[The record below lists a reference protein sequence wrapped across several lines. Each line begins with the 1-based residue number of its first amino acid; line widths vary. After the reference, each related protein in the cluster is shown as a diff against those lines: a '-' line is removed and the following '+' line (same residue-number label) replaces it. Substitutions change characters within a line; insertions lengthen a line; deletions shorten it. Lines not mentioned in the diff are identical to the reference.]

1 MSGSLETNG
10 GTQLTSYGDL
20 HPIPPPSAQWRL
32 KNVFSNGAS
41 IAAVRTDETRR
52 VAASDGRVASQ
63 IRTGPITCAKQVID
77 GRSRLSP
84 CNFLREQALP

>member
-10 GTQLTSYGDL
+10 GTQWTSCGDL

-41 IAAVRTDETRR
+41 IAATRSAVYRRSPIQRRFRDIHVVTQHMMLNQNATLDAVRT
-52 VAASDGRVASQ
+52 
-63 IRTGPITCAKQVID
+63 IR
-77 GRSRLSP
+77 
-84 CNFLREQALP
+84 